1 MNILLLDF
9 WSDRNRGDAAMQLG
23 LVRLLRRRIPEA
35 RLVVMAAYGA
45 NQWPTF
51 LDELDETAPIVDG
64 VVGGIRPTFV
74 PFDTAI
80 LRRRAV
86 RRVANAAGLAA
97 ALALVPFWLL
107 LRWVPAFDRTLA
119 PRLRASVREIR
130 RADLVLWNG
139 RNFRADSP
147 SREPYEMFNLVYNP
161 IVAMLLG
168 RPVAAIGVSLWPLRN
183 PLARRLVSAVL
194 GRTFFVSFREHDSYE
209 RGVVELRGRRP
220 AVELLPDLSFAVL
233 DPPIELDSGAD
244 CKSARPKRL
253 GVTLVDW
260 RGSGSGARDRYVEA
274 LSGFLS
280 TFLEEPETEV
290 TIIPQVTYE
299 MEATETIERELI
311 ERVASPRLHAIRG
324 RPTVVELLALY
335 REQEIVVATRMH
347 SAIFALSQG
356 TPVVTIPY
364 DSGGKWG
371 ILRMLGLERID
382 VPFTDVNAG
391 SLSKR
396 VADVWARRDEVRQT
410 VRHRLPLLIR
420 DVEANV
426 AIPVD
431 SFQRQRT

>member
-1 MNILLLDF
+1 VNILLLDF
-9 WSDRNRGDAAMQLG
+9 WSDRNRGDAAMQVG

-35 RLVVMAAYGA
+35 RLVVMATYGA
-45 NQWPTF
+45 NQWPSF

-86 RRVANAAGLAA
+86 RRLANATGLAA
-97 ALALVPFWLL
+97 ALALLPFWLL
-107 LRWVPAFDRTLA
+107 LRWVPLFDRAL
-119 PRLRASVREIR
+119 PSRLRASVREIR
-130 RADLVLWNG
+130 AADLVLWNG

-147 SREPYEMFNLVYNP
+147 AREAYEIFNLVYNP
-161 IVAMLLG
+161 IVALLLA

-183 PLARRLVSAVL
+183 RLARRLVSAVL
-194 GRTFFVSFREHDSYE
+194 GRTFFVSFRELDSYE
-209 RGVVELRGRRP
+209 RGVNALRGRP
-220 AVELLPDLSFAVL
+220 ALVELLPDLSFAAL
-233 DPPIELDSGAD
+233 DPPNELELGAD
-244 CKSARPKRL
+244 CEGARPKRL

-260 RGSGSGARDRYVEA
+260 RGSGGSARDRYVEA

-280 TFLEEPETEV
+280 TFLEETDTEV

-299 MEATETIERELI
+299 MEATEAIERELI

-324 RPTVVELLALY
+324 RPTIVELLTLY
-335 REQEIVVATRMH
+335 REQELVVATRMH

-371 ILRMLGLERID
+371 ILRMLGLEGID
-382 VPFTDVNAG
+382 VPFTEVEAG
-391 SLSKR
+391 ALSHR
-396 VADVWARRDEVRQT
+396 VADVWARRDEVRQL
-410 VRHRLPLLIR
+410 VCDRLPILVR

-431 SFQRQRT
+431 SLLRQGT